1 MKEAVDIAWPV
12 ESVGLTK
19 RYGSRIVVDAID
31 LTVRPGEVYDFLG
44 PNGAGKTT
52 TLRMLLGLI
61 RPTSGTVRLFGQP
74 PGTRGWRDRIGAL
87 IEGRRSIRTCR
98 DGTTFGSWPGTRSC
112 PRSGRGARR

>member
-1 MKEAVDIAWPV
+1 MSDVLLTVSGLTMRFGGLLAVDQV
-12 ESVGLTK
+12 EFEVG
-19 RYGSRIVVDAID
+19 RDEVFAII
-31 LTVRPGEVYDFLG
+31 G